1 MGLCS
6 YTGQEPDISDREEYP
21 VKKQLISGLSAIAL
35 LAVADVA
42 VAQEKGGREAS
53 PSAAPG
59 ANVGAEYGNE
69 GAPASEKGAVQKRP
83 ITGAQKAPENGK
95 SSQRVQSGEPG
106 APAEKKA
113 TNALKDSSGAKD
125 RKEGSSSTG
134 AASGE
139 SGTSSPSAA
148 EGRSET
154 SGKQHVSLSGDQRT
168 RVQTV
173 FKGHRGSARSDV
185 HVDARIGVAVP
196 RTVTLIEM
204 PEDVVVLV
212 PEWRQYRYILIG
224 DEICIVDPETFEI
237 IDVIAAV

>member
-1 MGLCS
+1 
-6 YTGQEPDISDREEYP
+6 
-21 VKKQLISGLSAIAL
+21 VKMQLISGLSAIAL
-35 LAVADVA
+35 LAAAGVA

-59 ANVGAEYGNE
+59 ANAGAEHGNE
-69 GAPASEKGAVQKRP
+69 GAPVSEKGAVQKRP

-106 APAEKKA
+106 ASAEKKD
-113 TNALKDSSGAKD
+113 TNASKDSGAAKD
-125 RKEGSSSTG
+125 GKEGSSSTG

-139 SGTSSPSAA
+139 SGKSSPST
-148 EGRSET
+148 EGRNET
-154 SGKQHVSLSGDQRT
+154 SSKQHVSLSGDQRT

-185 HVDARIGVAVP
+185 HVDARIGVAIP

-224 DEICIVDPETFEI
+224 DEICIVDPDTFEI

>member
-1 MGLCS
+1 
-6 YTGQEPDISDREEYP
+6 
-21 VKKQLISGLSAIAL
+21 VKMQLISGLSAIAL
-35 LAVADVA
+35 LAAAGVA
-42 VAQEKGGREAS
+42 VAQDKGGREAT

-59 ANVGAEYGNE
+59 AGAERGNE
-69 GAPASEKGAVQKRP
+69 GSPASEKGGVSKQRP
-83 ITGAQKAPENGK
+83 ITAVQKAPENEK
-95 SSQRVQSGEPG
+95 SSQRVQSGERG
-106 APAEKKA
+106 APAEKKD
-113 TNALKDSSGAKD
+113 TNASKDGRASKD

-139 SGTSSPSAA
+139 SGKATPSTA
-148 EGRSET
+148 EDRSEI
-154 SGKQHVSLSGDQRT
+154 SGKSHVSLSGDQRT

-173 FKGHRGSARSDV
+173 FKAHRGSARADV

-204 PEDVVVLV
+204 PEDVVALV

-224 DEICIVDPETFEI
+224 DEICIVDPDTFEI

>member
-1 MGLCS
+1 
-6 YTGQEPDISDREEYP
+6 
-21 VKKQLISGLSAIAL
+21 VKMQLISGLSAIAL
-35 LAVADVA
+35 LAAAGVAL
-42 VAQEKGGREAS
+42 AQEKGGREAS

-59 ANVGAEYGNE
+59 ANAGAERGNE
-69 GAPASEKGAVQKRP
+69 GSPASEKGAASQRP
-83 ITGAQKAPENGK
+83 IQGARKGPENEK
-95 SSQRVQSGEPG
+95 SSQREQSSERG
-106 APAEKKA
+106 APAEKMDS
-113 TNALKDSSGAKD
+113 NSKDSGAAKD
-125 RKEGSSSTG
+125 RKESSSSTG

-139 SGTSSPSAA
+139 SGKSSPST
-148 EGRSET
+148 EGRNET
-154 SGKQHVSLSGDQRT
+154 SSKQHVSLSGDQRT

-185 HVDARIGVAVP
+185 HVDARIGVAIP

-224 DEICIVDPETFEI
+224 DEICIVDPDTFEI

>member
-1 MGLCS
+1 M
-6 YTGQEPDISDREEYP
+6 
-21 VKKQLISGLSAIAL
+21 KMQLISGLSAIAL
-35 LAVADVA
+35 LAAAGVA
-42 VAQEKGGREAS
+42 VAQDKGGREAS

-59 ANVGAEYGNE
+59 ANAGAERGNKSS
-69 GAPASEKGAVQKRP
+69 PASQKGAASQQRPVQ
-83 ITGAQKAPENGK
+83 GAQKGPENEK
-95 SSQRVQSGEPG
+95 SSQRVQSGERA
-106 APAEKKA
+106 APAEKKDSSA
-113 TNALKDSSGAKD
+113 SKDSGAAKD
-125 RKEGSSSTG
+125 RKESSSSTG

-139 SGTSSPSAA
+139 SGKSSPST
-148 EGRSET
+148 EGRNET
-154 SGKQHVSLSGDQRT
+154 LSKPHVSLSGDQRT

-185 HVDARIGVAVP
+185 HVDARIGVAIP

-224 DEICIVDPETFEI
+224 DEICIVDPDTFEI